1 MPHKVQVNGVCK
13 KFTAV
18 KGPKQIET
26 VLDDVSFNVDEGEI
40 VSIIGP
46 TGCGKTTLLQI
57 IDGITKPDSGT
68 VLIDGREVNP
78 KQPFCAMVF
87 QNFNLF
93 PWRNTIKNVE
103 FGLEAKGVPSE
114 ERTQT
119 ARHYIELVGLK
130 GFENHHPH
138 ELSGGMQQRVGLA
151 RALAINPEV
160 VLLDEPFS
168 SVDLLLRESL
178 QEEVLKILLAT
189 EKTAI
194 FVTHSVNEAMFL
206 SDRIISL
213 ATKPGR
219 VKNIFDIHLPRP
231 RTSKVLRS
239 DEAEALLERMRQDL
253 LEGLRSTPSDVAG
266 I

>member
-1 MPHKVQVNGVCK
+1 MAHKLQVDRVSK

-18 KGPKQIET
+18 QGPKQIVT
-26 VLDDVSFNVDEGEI
+26 VLDNISFNVDEGEI

-57 IDGITKPDSGT
+57 IDGIAKPDSGT
-68 VLIDGREVNP
+68 VLIDGREVDP
-78 KQPFCAMVF
+78 KEPVCAMVF

-93 PWRNTIKNVE
+93 PWRNTTKNVE
-103 FGLEAKGVPSE
+103 FGLEAKGVPPE
-114 ERTQT
+114 ERTKT
-119 ARHYIELVGLK
+119 ARYYLELVGLK

-189 EKTAI
+189 KKTAI
-194 FVTHSVNEAMFL
+194 FVTHNVNEAMFL

-219 VKNIFDIHLPRP
+219 VKNIYDIHLPRP
-231 RTSKVLRS
+231 RTAKILRS
-239 DEAEALLERMRQDL
+239 DEADALLERMRQDL
-253 LEGLRSTPSDVAG
+253 LEGLRSRAGDVEA